1 MRDPQAIFDAKGTA
15 MTEAEVRLQDDK
27 MRAEIGKLL
36 AETAKLQ
43 KETRWYEALLLTGA
57 LATGAAIAKLFF

>member
-1 MRDPQAIFDAKGTA
+1 
-15 MTEAEVRLQDDK
+15 MTEAEVRLQDER

>member
-1 MRDPQAIFDAKGTA
+1 
-15 MTEAEVRLQDDK
+15 MTEAEVRLQDER

-43 KETRWYEALLLTGA
+43 KETRWHEALLLTGA
-57 LATGAAIAKLFF
+57 LATGAAIAELFF